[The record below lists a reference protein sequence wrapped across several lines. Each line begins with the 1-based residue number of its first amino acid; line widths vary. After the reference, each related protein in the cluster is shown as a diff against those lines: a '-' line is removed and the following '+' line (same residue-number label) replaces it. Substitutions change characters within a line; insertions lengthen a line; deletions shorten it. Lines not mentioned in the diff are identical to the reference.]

1 MTIQADAGKTVLV
14 VEDINVS
21 RKVIKAHILAVHPH
35 WQVVEAGTGDE
46 AVELVQIVY
55 RMDGVPGRHG
65 LRRQHPLPDPTED
78 ADSFWEGQ
86 AYQDVW
92 DILEPHDIDDT
103 VTSGGIRWYG
113 HVTEDDNLDAR
124 GRPFPLAPPPENA
137 SY

>member
-1 MTIQADAGKTVLV
+1 MTDR
-14 VEDINVS
+14 DIY
-21 RKVIKAHILAVHPH
+21 IAHWNRLWLLHYDNAPWVHLEEG
-35 WQVVEAGTGDE
+35 WIDE

>member
-1 MTIQADAGKTVLV
+1 MPRADDLKRSANIRCDEPDFTV
-14 VEDINVS
+14 
-21 RKVIKAHILAVHPH
+21 AVDGAH